1 VAGGTAA
8 GIKLTGAPDLALVA
22 SHPPSPFAAAAVFTC
37 NQAAAAPVQVSRHHL
52 ASSGGRIGAVILN
65 SGCANAA
72 TGPNGLE
79 VARLMATL
87 TGTALGLAPEH
98 VAVCST
104 GVIGSELPA
113 AAVRASIPELVAIL
127 SADPASA
134 EAAAVAI
141 MTTDTR
147 TKQTVAR
154 GDGFVVGAMGKG
166 AAMLAPNM
174 ATMLAVLTTDA
185 VATPSEL
192 DLALRQAVEGSF
204 NAMSI
209 DGCTSTND
217 TVILLASGLGARP
230 SDGELAVAVSQAC
243 VDLAYQ
249 MVSDAEGGTK
259 VVRVVVSGATD
270 SASARQAARA
280 IADSNLVKCSWYG
293 ADPNWGRVV
302 SEAGAC
308 GAPFDLDRVSVAY
321 GDITVC
327 TGGSEAP
334 HDGAAVRRYLEGRE
348 LEVHCDLGLGDARA
362 EILSAD
368 LTHAYI
374 DENMGLS

>member
-1 VAGGTAA
+1 MAA
-8 GIKLTGAPDLALVA
+8 GIKPTGAPDLALVA
-22 SHPPSPFAAAAVFTC
+22 SHPASPFAAAAVFTS
-37 NQAAAAPVQVSRHHL
+37 NRAAAAPVQLSRQHL

-72 TGPNGLE
+72 TGHHGLE
-79 VARLMATL
+79 VARLMATV
-87 TGTALGLAPEH
+87 TGAALGLAAEH

-113 AAVRASIPELVAIL
+113 AAVERSIPGLAASL
-127 SADPASA
+127 SADQAAS

-147 TKQTVAR
+147 AKQTVAK
-154 GDGFVVGAMGKG
+154 GEGFVVGGMGKG

-185 VATPSEL
+185 VATPAEL
-192 DLALRQAVEGSF
+192 DRALREAVEGSF

-230 SDGELAVAVSQAC
+230 GGGELADVVSAAC
-243 VDLAYQ
+243 RDLAYQ

-259 VVRVVVSGATD
+259 VVRVTVSGAAD
-270 SASARQAARA
+270 AASARLAARA
-280 IADSNLVKCSWYG
+280 IANSNLVKCSWYG

-302 SEAGAC
+302 SEAGAS

-321 GDITVC
+321 GEITVC
-327 TGGSEAP
+327 EGGSAFP
-334 HDGAAVRRYLEGRE
+334 HDAAAVRAYLEGRE
-348 LEVHCDLGLGDARA
+348 LEVHCDLGLGDGRA

-368 LTHAYI
+368 LTHAYV